1 MVALEGTSASMRSE
15 NSDEPKL
22 YMNVHAVSS
31 LTGNVKRLAGMVAKM
46 SKTSPSASVCD
57 SSYGV
62 WSRRPFR
69 LLLDSCSDA
78 HIISEKSA
86 FLFLVAPDV
95 KEIEVGKQGES
106 VGFAGMGPWLLR

>member
-1 MVALEGTSASMRSE
+1 MSDPLWGSSCSRSC
-15 NSDEPKL
+15 
-22 YMNVHAVSS
+22 
-31 LTGNVKRLAGMVAKM
+31 NVKQLAGMVAKM

-57 SSYGV
+57 SSFGV

-106 VGFAGMGPWLLR
+106 VGFAGMGPVPSRSLRNGL